1 MAAIGK
7 IRKHSTLV
15 LVIIGVALLAFVL
28 TDAFKS
34 SGRGEIPAIGKIG
47 ETEITQQEFE
57 RKVTEAI
64 NNYEMQQNQPVDD
77 RMRAQIREQV
87 WNQLISETVLHKEYD
102 KLGIA
107 VTPDELF
114 DMVQGNDPHPQIKQ
128 AFTNPETGEFDKV
141 RVLQFLKNKDN
152 DPQTAQQWLL
162 FEQGIKQER
171 LANKYTQLINKA
183 IYATN
188 AEASQLNID
197 QNKKFNISYVVKRY
211 NTVNDSTITV
221 SEEEVQA
228 YYEENKYKFKQDE
241 SRNIEYVIFRVDPSD
256 DDFKTAEEWM
266 NNIKE
271 EFANAENDSL
281 YVTLNSDQPFDYN
294 FYAQGQLPPVIDT
307 VFFKDSAKTGD
318 MVGPYLEGMTYKLSK
333 LSKIKY
339 LPDSVKARHIL
350 IKTQNPY
357 DSTAFA
363 KIDSLKKAVE
373 NGADFA
379 QLAKDFS
386 DDVGSAQDGG
396 DLGWFGRGR
405 MVKTFEDAC
414 FNGNTG
420 DLKVVPSQYG
430 IHLIEIVAQSE
441 KSKHI
446 QVATLADEVDP
457 SDETYDRIFTE
468 ASEFYNAVAN
478 ADDFDKIIEEKG
490 YTKRIGEIKPNDFTL
505 AGLDMPREIIR
516 WAYTHDENSVS
527 SPLTAGDAFV
537 VVKVSSINEEGIAPL
552 EKVRTQVELL
562 AKKKKKGE
570 QFTKE
575 MEGITDLNQLAQ
587 KLNVQVEKANNVT
600 FGSFAIP
607 GLGREPKLLG
617 AISAMNTG
625 DVSIPLIGDIGVY
638 VVKIDNVTPAPDQFD
653 AFTLKSQIEQ
663 ATRAQVNY
671 VVFEALKDKVG
682 VEDNRHKF
690 Y

>member
-1 MAAIGK
+1 MAVIGK

-15 LVIIGVALLAFVL
+15 LIVIGVALLAFVL
-28 TDAFKS
+28 TDAFTS
-34 SGRGEIPAIGKIG
+34 SGRGEIPVVGKIG
-47 ETEITQQEFE
+47 DTEITQQEFE
-57 RKVTEAI
+57 QKVNEAI
-64 NNYEMQQNQPVDD
+64 NNYEMQQQQPVDD
-77 RMRAQIREQV
+77 KTRSQIREQV
-87 WNQLISETVLHKEYD
+87 WNQLISETVLQKEYE

-114 DMVQGNDPHPQIKQ
+114 DMVQGNNPHPQIVQ
-128 AFTNPETGEFDKV
+128 AFTNPQTGQFDKT

-152 DPQTAQQWLL
+152 DPQTAQQWIL

-183 IYATN
+183 IYATT
-188 AEASQLNID
+188 AEAAQLNID

-221 SEEEVQA
+221 TEEEIAA
-228 YYEENKYKFKQDE
+228 YYEENKFKFKQEE
-241 SRNIEYVIFRVDPSD
+241 SRNIEYVIFRVDPSEE
-256 DDFKTAEEWM
+256 DFKLAEEWM
-266 NNIKE
+266 LNAKE
-271 EFANAENDSL
+271 EFAQAENDSL
-281 YVTLNSDQPFDYN
+281 YVTLNSDIPFDPT
-294 FYAQGQLPPVIDT
+294 FYKKGQLPPILDT
-307 VFFKDSAKTGD
+307 VFFKDSAKVGD

-357 DSTAFA
+357 DSVAVS

-379 QLAKDFS
+379 ELAKKFS
-386 DDVGSAQDGG
+386 EDLGSAQEGG

-414 FNGNTG
+414 FNGKPG
-420 DLKVVPSQYG
+420 DLKIVPSQYG
-430 IHLIEIVAQSE
+430 LHLIKIEEQSE
-441 KSKHI
+441 KTKHV
-446 QVATLADEVDP
+446 QVATLADIVDP
-457 SDETYDRIFTE
+457 SDETYDRVFTE
-468 ASEFYNAVAN
+468 ASEFYNSIGDAE
-478 ADDFDKIIEEKG
+478 DFDKIIEEKG

-516 WAYTHDENSVS
+516 WAYTHEENEVS

-537 VVKVSSINEEGIAPL
+537 IVKVASVNEEGVAPL

-562 AKKKKKGE
+562 AKKQKKGE
-570 QFTKE
+570 QFAKE

-587 KLNVQVEKANNVT
+587 KLNTTVEKANNVT
-600 FGSFAIP
+600 FASFAIP

-617 AISAMNTG
+617 AIAAMNAG

-638 VVKIDNVTPAPDQFD
+638 VVKIDNITPAPEEFD
-653 AFTLKSQIEQ
+653 VYTMKNQIEQ
-663 ATRAQVNY
+663 AQRAQVNY
-671 VVFEALKDKVG
+671 AVFEALKDKVG